1 MSAEPVDDDNEVE
14 LLSNTDSITL
24 EQIDRYLAQRR
35 ERVGK
40 KKSTTQ
46 DFVLGLIA
54 ELIVSQE
61 NEAVEFDPYEG
72 IKVNQ
77 PEGLKQELKLIAAR
91 LDDLDKRIAPSK
103 EKMPRAEQIAKE
115 RVQAIAKYLWNLHPD
130 MTQPE
135 MAAHE
140 AIFNLKITGAKGYT
154 FDTIKKWVAEVDP
167 RAPEKKRGRP
177 RKAAK

>member
-1 MSAEPVDDDNEVE
+1 MNAEPVDNGIE
-14 LLSNTDSITL
+14 LLANADNITL
-24 EQIDRYLAQRR
+24 EQIDHYLFQRR
-35 ERVGK
+35 TRAEK
-40 KKSTTQ
+40 KQSTTQ
-46 DFVLGLIA
+46 DFLLGLIA

-61 NEAVEFDPYEG
+61 NEALEIDPYKG
-72 IKVNQ
+72 IQVKQ

-91 LDDLDKRIAPSK
+91 LDDLDKRIAPPK
-103 EKMPRAEQIAKE
+103 EKTPRAEQIARE

-177 RKAAK
+177 PKAKK

>member
-1 MSAEPVDDDNEVE
+1 MTTKPVDDEIQ
-14 LLSNTDSITL
+14 LLSNADNITL
-24 EQIDRYLAQRR
+24 EQIDHYLFQRR
-35 ERVGK
+35 TRAEK
-40 KKSTTQ
+40 KQSTTQ
-46 DFVLGLIA
+46 DFVFGLIA

-61 NEAVEFDPYEG
+61 NEAVELDPYKG

-91 LDDLDKRIAPSK
+91 LDDLDKRITSPSK

-115 RVQAIAKYLWNLHPD
+115 RVQAIAKYLWNLYPD

-177 RKAAK
+177 RKVKK